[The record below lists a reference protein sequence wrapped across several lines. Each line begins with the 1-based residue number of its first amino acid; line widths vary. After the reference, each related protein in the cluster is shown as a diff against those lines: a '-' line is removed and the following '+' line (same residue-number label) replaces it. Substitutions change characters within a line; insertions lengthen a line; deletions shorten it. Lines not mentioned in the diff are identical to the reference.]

1 MDESSL
7 VSTAGN
13 TLAAH
18 TRSEIDS
25 DGLGNAETSTCVAF
39 GGFDG
44 SE

>member
-7 VSTAGN
+7 VSIAGN

-18 TRSEIDS
+18 TRSENDS
-25 DGLGNAETSTCVAF
+25 DGLGKPETITCVAF

>member
-1 MDESSL
+1 MDVSSL
-7 VSTAGN
+7 VSSAGN

-18 TRSEIDS
+18 TRSENDS
-25 DGLGNAETSTCVAF
+25 DGLGNAETITCVAF